1 VSPTLAVLL
10 VYSVLMAALGLWI
23 GRRVRATGDFFIA
36 GRTLG
41 PGLIF
46 ATFLAAN
53 IGAGATVNAASLA
66 YRDGISAW
74 WWNAS
79 AGIGSLIFAFSVG
92 PRLWRESVEHGD
104 LTLGDF
110 IERRYDRTLRGVV
123 AVLIWVG
130 TLHILA
136 SQLQG
141 IATVLA
147 VAAGM
152 SKLAGCIAGA
162 AIVSIYF
169 VAGGLLSTAY
179 VNLVQLVIK
188 LVGFALVTPIAMA
201 LAGGWSAITAD
212 PSRLDL
218 FAGGTP
224 QSGWRLLFFLAPA
237 FIVSPGLVQKALGAR
252 NTQAIRTGVA
262 FNGVALIIFA
272 AVPTIIGLSARTLF
286 PDIPRDLA
294 FATMAA
300 ALPPFLGGLALA
312 AVFSAEASAADAVLL
327 MVATSAS
334 KDLYRGFVKPD
345 ASDRET
351 LLVARA
357 AAVIGGAFGVG
368 LAMMHETILQ
378 TISTFYSLLIVTLF
392 VPVVGGL
399 YGGGRGRRQGLAT
412 LAGVPILV
420 LVHFGTNGAGY
431 GAITPTIAGV
441 LGSGVAFLVATRDGG
456 YGGNGTSF
464 NSETRR
470 NGDTR
475 IRR

>member
-1 VSPTLAVLL
+1 VNLTLAVLL
-10 VYSVLMAALGLWI
+10 FYAVLMAVLGVWI
-23 GRRVRATGDFFIA
+23 GRRVRVSRDFFVA

-66 YRDGISAW
+66 FRDGLSAW

-92 PRLWRESVEHGD
+92 PRLWRESVDHGD

-123 AVLIWVG
+123 AVLIWFG

-141 IATVLA
+141 IATVLE

-179 VNLVQLVIK
+179 VNLVQLGVK

-201 LAGGWSAITAD
+201 LAGGWSVIAAD

-218 FAGGTP
+218 FAGGSP

-252 NTQAIRTGVA
+252 DTQAIRKGVA
-262 FNGVALIIFA
+262 INGVALIIFA
-272 AVPTIIGLSARTLF
+272 AVPTIIGLSARTMF
-286 PDIPRDLA
+286 PDIHRDLA

-300 ALPPFLGGLALA
+300 ALPPLVGGLALA

-327 MVATSAS
+327 MLSTSAS
-334 KDLYRGFVKPD
+334 KDLYRGFVRPD
-345 ASDRET
+345 ASDRDI
-351 LLVARA
+351 LRIARIT
-357 AAVIGGAFGVG
+357 AVIGGVLGVG

-378 TISTFYSLLIVTLF
+378 TISTFYALLVVTLF

-399 YGGGRGRRQGLAT
+399 YGGGRGRRQGLAS
-412 LAGVPILV
+412 LAGVPV
-420 LVHFGTNGAGY
+420 LLAVHLATNGAGY

-441 LGSGVAFLVATRDGG
+441 LVSAVAFLLTR
-456 YGGNGTSF
+456 
-464 NSETRR
+464 TRS
-470 NGDTR
+470 
-475 IRR
+475 

>member
-1 VSPTLAVLL
+1 VL
-10 VYSVLMAALGLWI
+10 
-23 GRRVRATGDFFIA
+23 
-36 GRTLG
+36 
-41 PGLIF
+41 
-46 ATFLAAN
+46 
-53 IGAGATVNAASLA
+53 
-66 YRDGISAW
+66 
-74 WWNAS
+74 
-79 AGIGSLIFAFSVG
+79 
-92 PRLWRESVEHGD
+92 E
-104 LTLGDF
+104 
-110 IERRYDRTLRGVV
+110 
-123 AVLIWVG
+123 
-130 TLHILA
+130 
-136 SQLQG
+136 
-141 IATVLA
+141 

-162 AIVSIYF
+162 VIVSIYF

-218 FAGGTP
+218 FAGGSP

-252 NTQAIRTGVA
+252 DTDAIRKGVA
-262 FNGVALIIFA
+262 INGVALIIFA
-272 AVPTIIGLSARTLF
+272 AVPTIIGLSARTMF

-327 MVATSAS
+327 MLATSAS

-351 LLVARA
+351 LLVARV
-357 AAVIGGAFGVG
+357 AAVIGGVLGVG
-368 LAMMHETILQ
+368 LAMMHDTILQ

-399 YGGGRGRRQGLAT
+399 YAGGRGRRQGLAT

-420 LVHFGTNGAGY
+420 LVHFATNGAGY

-441 LGSGVAFLVATRDGG
+441 LGSGIAFLVATRDGG

-475 IRR
+475 IR